1 MSDKHELP
9 PVSTKAQIYDRTVN
23 NVDLVK
29 TLVKKGM
36 FEKLPKEEQ
45 LKILYEI
52 SNGLIALYHCIPR
65 EEGQ

>member
-1 MSDKHELP
+1 MNEHNLP
-9 PVSTKAQIYDRTVN
+9 PVATKAQIYDRTVD

-52 SNGLIALYHCIPR
+52 SNGLVVMYHCIPR